1 MISKDGKN
9 LGFQKNQQLV
19 VKNLK
24 WFVTCTGKY
33 TDITYQIP
41 APVIP
46 SKLTNGL
53 VN

>member
-24 WFVTCTGKY
+24 WFVTSTVPTINIIY
-33 TDITYQIP
+33 EIP
-41 APVIP
+41 APVAQ
-46 SKLTNGL
+46 S
-53 VN
+53 

>member
-24 WFVTCTGKY
+24 WFVSSTRPTISIRCT
-33 TDITYQIP
+33 TLV
-41 APVIP
+41 PVIQ
-46 SKLTNGL
+46 N
-53 VN
+53 